1 MACSSTWPGKRKP
14 RGAVVLGESRKAA
27 VTQRAVER
35 EREAPEAV
43 LSPWF
48 YVYSSLGA
56 CLPVASRRHPCRLK
70 TSSSDCFTFNPE
82 RPL

>member
-1 MACSSTWPGKRKP
+1 MAWEEKAE
-14 RGAVVLGESRKAA
+14 GAVVLGGSRKAA
-27 VTQRAVER
+27 VTQRTVER
-35 EREAPEAV
+35 ETEAPDAV

-48 YVYSSLGA
+48 YLYSSLGA

-70 TSSSDCFTFNPE
+70 TNASDCLTFNPE